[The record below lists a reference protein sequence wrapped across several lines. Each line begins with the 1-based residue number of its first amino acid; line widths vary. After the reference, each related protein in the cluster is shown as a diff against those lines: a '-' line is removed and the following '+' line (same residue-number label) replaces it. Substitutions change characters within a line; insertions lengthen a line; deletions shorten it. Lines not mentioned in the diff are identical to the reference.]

1 MIEVNEQLAEVIS
14 NSRVAFINGQM
25 AEAFKLAKEAI
36 KLDENCADAYQCA
49 ANVCMSLSRYEDAIE
64 YYQKAVNCDPNNG
77 NRYFSLGYAQASVNK
92 IAEAM
97 HTFTIGAIVRH
108 FKREYITD
116 PQSAEYLY
124 KILAFASHTETGEKL
139 VIYQALYPPYKTCAR
154 PYDMFISEVDHVK
167 YPDIKQKYRFEVIET
182 DLFPQA

>member
-1 MIEVNEQLAEVIS
+1 
-14 NSRVAFINGQM
+14 
-25 AEAFKLAKEAI
+25 
-36 KLDENCADAYQCA
+36 
-49 ANVCMSLSRYEDAIE
+49 
-64 YYQKAVNCDPNNG
+64 
-77 NRYFSLGYAQASVNK
+77 
-92 IAEAM
+92 M
-97 HTFTIGAIVRH
+97 HTFTTGAIVRH
-108 FKREYITD
+108 FKREYITN

-182 DLFPQA
+182 DLFHKHDRIYNDTISHKGAHP

>member
-1 MIEVNEQLAEVIS
+1 
-14 NSRVAFINGQM
+14 
-25 AEAFKLAKEAI
+25 
-36 KLDENCADAYQCA
+36 
-49 ANVCMSLSRYEDAIE
+49 
-64 YYQKAVNCDPNNG
+64 
-77 NRYFSLGYAQASVNK
+77 
-92 IAEAM
+92 M

-108 FKREYITD
+108 FKREYITN

-139 VIYQALYPPYKTCAR
+139 VIYQALYSPYKTCAR
-154 PYDMFISEVDHVK
+154 PYDMFTSEVDHVK